1 GALMPFSRRLLRPL
15 GVALLPLALAGCGG
29 SAPAGGPAGEEPP
42 IGATPTLLASGDLR
56 FPLDVYIPSG
66 EQNSQLAKAQDRLVD
81 QCMQRY
87 GFRYESPRAG
97 SAAQPRD
104 ESRRYGLSDAAV
116 ATRYGY
122 NNPVLENRP
131 PKPAPKQLG
140 PNEKLFL
147 NGEEQVDPAKPVPMS
162 QEESEKSGL
171 GSLTVDGKKVPSG
184 GCMRE
189 SFLKLYA
196 PVKNS
201 VDVMVPQNF
210 GFDAYGRS
218 RQDTRVEKAIKEWSA
233 CMAEKGYRT
242 DDPVSP
248 ELGFNDA
255 TLGSP
260 QAVTAAQ
267 QDVACKARTNLVGIW
282 HTVEVAYQKRLI
294 EQNAEVLTL
303 AKTQLEERMR
313 LAAQL
318 TSA

>member
-1 GALMPFSRRLLRPL
+1 MRRLGPGRRSVRR
-15 GVALLPLALAGCGG
+15 G
-29 SAPAGGPAGEEPP
+29 APT
-42 IGATPTLLASGDLR
+42 GAAPTLLASADLR
-56 FPLDVYIPSG
+56 FPLDAYVPTG
-66 EQNSQLAKAQDRLVD
+66 EQNSQLTKAQDKLVD

-104 ESRRYGLSDAAV
+104 ESRRYGLSDASV

-131 PKPAPKQLG
+131 PKPVAKQLG

-147 NGEEQVDPAKPVPMS
+147 HGEEQVDPAKPIPMS

-184 GCMRE
+184 GCLRE
-189 SFLKLYA
+189 SFLKLYS

-201 VDVMVPQNF
+201 VDIMVPQNF

-218 RQDTRVEKAIKEWSA
+218 RQDSRVEKAIKEWSA
-233 CMAEKGYRT
+233 CMAEKGFST
-242 DDPVSP
+242 DNPVSP

-267 QDVACKARTNLVGIW
+267 QDVACKQRTNLVGIW
-282 HTVEVAYQKRLI
+282 FTVEVAYQKRLI
-294 EQNAEVLTL
+294 EQNAEVLAL